1 MLLRTASL
9 SIVSFMN
16 KKTYTITLTVEANDE
31 LMPHDQM
38 KRLERHLEGF
48 FDVDS
53 LKPEIVAV
61 TDVKVDEVG
70 DGCVDKDGYL
80 EKLAQLFNMAL
91 KHHSEILL
99 MDPKY
104 STYTQRASLLNTG
117 TIYFKEFFAIFD
129 AYLSFKNK
137 EQ

>member
-1 MLLRTASL
+1 
-9 SIVSFMN
+9 MN
-16 KKTYTITLTVEANDE
+16 KKTYTIKLTVEANDE

-38 KRLERHLEGF
+38 KRLERHLEEF

-70 DGCVDKDGYL
+70 DGCVDKDSYL

-99 MDPKY
+99 IDPEAFTRMER
-104 STYTQRASLLNTG
+104 SSMLNTG
-117 TIYFKEFFAIFD
+117 AIYLKEFFAIFD